1 MRSSRNRLTQLLVCL
16 SSFLWSWQVHAQ
28 SAGYDLKVV
37 MGKSLIVE
45 APDVFDTI
53 LVGDPE
59 VVDLVLMRDNQ
70 FYLLGKKIGTTNL
83 QVLDENGEIISLYNV
98 RTEIDT
104 SFAELAVRK
113 ASGNDSI
120 SLVSA
125 SGNLILIGS
134 ISSEGARE
142 EILTTLAN
150 FTDRPIV
157 DALTLEDPKQVS
169 LKVEIIEAT
178 RAAAR
183 LLGANLTSINL
194 NQTGAINFGSTGI
207 TGDTTFNLVTTLN
220 AMERNGYARFL
231 ASPTLT
237 AVSGQQA
244 SFLAGGELPLP
255 TGGENVG
262 VVYREFGVRLLFTP
276 TVRRND
282 LINLQLE
289 PEVSQI
295 DAANSYNVSGR
306 QIPAFLTRKA
316 NTSVELRSGESLL
329 IAGLIQDSTTRRNTG
344 LPELKDLPIIGAL
357 FRETSLDD
365 SNTEL
370 MIIIT
375 PTIVSRGEAYTPA
388 GNSPLNDRPS
398 SPEALSADGT
408 VAIANDNRFEILL
421 GTGASGYYGPIITP
435 NGKGAFVS
443 Q

>member
-1 MRSSRNRLTQLLVCL
+1 MRNSKNSVIQILICLTI
-16 SSFLWSWQVHAQ
+16 SLWTGQAAAQ
-28 SAGYDLKVV
+28 SAGVDLEVV

-45 APDVFDTI
+45 APAAFDTV
-53 LVGDPE
+53 LVGDPD
-59 VVDLVLMRDNQ
+59 VVELVLMRDNQ

-83 QVLDENGEIISLYNV
+83 QVLDDNGEIISLYNV

-104 SFAELAVRK
+104 SFAELAVKK
-113 ASGNDSI
+113 ASGNESI
-120 SLVSA
+120 SLISA
-125 SGNLILIGS
+125 SGNLILSGS
-134 ISSEGARE
+134 ISSDDARE

-157 DALTLEDPKQVS
+157 DALTVEDPKQVS

-194 NQTGAINFGSTGI
+194 NQTGAINFGSSGI

-237 AVSGQQA
+237 AVSGQEA

-255 TGGENVG
+255 TGGEDIG
-262 VVYREFGVRLLFTP
+262 VIYREFGVRLLFTP

-295 DAANSYNVSGR
+295 DAANSYNVDGR

-316 NTSVELRSGESLL
+316 STSVELRSGESLL

-344 LPELKDLPIIGAL
+344 IPELKNLPIIGAL

-375 PTIVSRGEAYTPA
+375 PTIVTRDEVYTPA
-388 GNSPLNDRPS
+388 GNSPLNDRAS
-398 SPEALSADGT
+398 SPESLSADGT
-408 VAIANDNRFEILL
+408 VSITRDNRFQILL
-421 GTGASGYYGPIITP
+421 GTGAFGSYGPIITP
-435 NGKGAFVS
+435 DGEGAFVS
-443 Q
+443 R

>member
-142 EILTTLAN
+142 EILTTLA
-150 FTDRPIV
+150 
-157 DALTLEDPKQVS
+157 
-169 LKVEIIEAT
+169 
-178 RAAAR
+178 
-183 LLGANLTSINL
+183 
-194 NQTGAINFGSTGI
+194 
-207 TGDTTFNLVTTLN
+207 
-220 AMERNGYARFL
+220 
-231 ASPTLT
+231 
-237 AVSGQQA
+237 
-244 SFLAGGELPLP
+244 
-255 TGGENVG
+255 
-262 VVYREFGVRLLFTP
+262 
-276 TVRRND
+276 
-282 LINLQLE
+282 
-289 PEVSQI
+289 
-295 DAANSYNVSGR
+295 
-306 QIPAFLTRKA
+306 
-316 NTSVELRSGESLL
+316 
-329 IAGLIQDSTTRRNTG
+329 
-344 LPELKDLPIIGAL
+344 
-357 FRETSLDD
+357 
-365 SNTEL
+365 
-370 MIIIT
+370 
-375 PTIVSRGEAYTPA
+375 
-388 GNSPLNDRPS
+388 
-398 SPEALSADGT
+398 
-408 VAIANDNRFEILL
+408 
-421 GTGASGYYGPIITP
+421 
-435 NGKGAFVS
+435 
-443 Q
+443 